1 MTCINQ
7 SWVHILLQVP
17 CVPVIP
23 VLSVFINTYL
33 MAQLEGETWVSYAVW
48 MAIGKSVHFQPFQV
62 TRIAIKY
69 FYSSRFAS
77 L

>member
-1 MTCINQ
+1 MTYINQ

-33 MAQLEGETWVSYAVW
+33 MVQLEGETWVNYAVW

-62 TRIAIKY
+62 TRIAIKC